1 MVKKLR
7 EETLAENYSDG
18 MYDESRS
25 EADSSTTN
33 DSYYEVRNRWRSAED
48 VRKVSGGHQEVL
60 LSPGLNVC
68 VCCMLHVVESV
79 CFRVA
84 RVVYPSGVWSFP
96 SCRTPRS

>member
-1 MVKKLR
+1 LVKKLR

-48 VRKVSGGHQEVL
+48 VRKVSELERIGDRGSRRSG
-60 LSPGLNVC
+60 SPPKNQ
-68 VCCMLHVVESV
+68 
-79 CFRVA
+79 
-84 RVVYPSGVWSFP
+84 PGVID
-96 SCRTPRS
+96 

>member
-1 MVKKLR
+1 LVKKLR

-48 VRKVSGGHQEVL
+48 VRKVSEQKERRKREIPH
-60 LSPGLNVC
+60 
-68 VCCMLHVVESV
+68 
-79 CFRVA
+79 
-84 RVVYPSGVWSFP
+84 
-96 SCRTPRS
+96 

>member
-48 VRKVSGGHQEVL
+48 VRKVSVTKMEARDSEGGKE
-60 LSPGLNVC
+60 
-68 VCCMLHVVESV
+68 
-79 CFRVA
+79 RD
-84 RVVYPSGVWSFP
+84 GVTRQP
-96 SCRTPRS
+96 TE